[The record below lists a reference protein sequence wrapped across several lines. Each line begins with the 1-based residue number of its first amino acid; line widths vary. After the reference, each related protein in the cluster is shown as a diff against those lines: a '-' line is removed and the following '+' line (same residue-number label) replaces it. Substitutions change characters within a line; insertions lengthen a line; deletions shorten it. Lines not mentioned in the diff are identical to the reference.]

1 MEQASALL
9 RFERVSF
16 RKMKPVADLI
26 RHRTAEAAER
36 VLMVSPR
43 RTARIMLKLLRSA
56 IANAGNN
63 PKISDAASLFVS
75 RVDLG
80 AGPTEKR
87 ARFRARGRVFLI
99 RHRRA
104 HVRIV
109 LEEPE
114 AELDAEKVKARG
126 SESKG
131 LVKERESRLGSES

>member
-1 MEQASALL
+1 MGQASALL

-16 RKMKPVADLI
+16 RKVKPVADLI
-26 RHRTAEAAER
+26 RYKRAEVAER
-36 VLMVSPR
+36 LLMVSPR

-56 IANAGNN
+56 IANAGNS

-75 RVDLG
+75 RVDVG
-80 AGPTEKR
+80 PGPTEKR

-99 RHRRA
+99 RHRTA

-109 LEEPE
+109 LEERE
-114 AELDAEKVKARG
+114 DELEAEKVKARV

-131 LVKERESRLGSES
+131 